1 MEIVSTE
8 EYWQLILNDLSKV
21 GQITTEDEE
30 FNKIA
35 TYTWSVL
42 QNTLVPSEDENY
54 IKSFEEMIEIDG
66 EGLDVLQR
74 KVNILTTLSTKK
86 YVPKNLVKLAL
97 NKLGIERVEIDYD
110 RNGNKVTVTTDNL
123 NEELLTNVTNLVN
136 NVVSDKIEKEMDNLG
151 FIPEGWTRVEWLE
164 NHVPNANSPEKI
176 ILPMP
181 ISMVDDSLEI
191 ETEYQT
197 GSSFD
202 TWAEGNVFS
211 LEGICS
217 PSPHYVW
224 LAWGVLR
231 DNSDNL
237 LKTYIGYGQKLYGAT
252 AKLLP
257 HVDFKEWHNY
267 KINLNKGSF
276 KFYVDDVLEWNVWK
290 EPFSTVDGLAIFG
303 PMGAN
308 HALPQRK
315 RKYKQKINGVLVYDL
330 LPCLDDTGAPCM
342 YDRVSKTA
350 FYNSGKGD
358 FTYPTQST
366 TYSLRRRVLPDW
378 GKLTEYGLR
387 RLYHAPA
394 DYEGE
399 LIEYALEHDYKQ
411 IIETEMP
418 EDGHWTPQWKET
430 EEEIV
435 LEWIE
440 TEEPI
445 LEQPITE

>member
-54 IKSFEEMIEIDG
+54 IKSFEEMVEIDG

-86 YVPKNLVKLAL
+86 YVPKNLIKLAL
-97 NKLGIERVEIDYD
+97 ERMDVGRFEIDYD
-110 RNGNKVTVTTDNL
+110 RDSNKLTVVTDNL

-151 FIPEGWTRVEWLE
+151 FIPDGWTRVDYLE
-164 NHVPNANSPEKI
+164 SMGSKHIVTNFILDSECSVLCDLQAIGTDAGEDIYGNSPN
-176 ILPMP
+176 
-181 ISMVDDSLEI
+181 
-191 ETEYQT
+191 
-197 GSSFD
+197 SSSRFNL
-202 TWAEGNVFS
+202 TRN
-211 LEGICS
+211 
-217 PSPHYVW
+217 
-224 LAWGVLR
+224 WGKFR
-231 DNSDNL
+231 
-237 LKTYIGYGQKLYGAT
+237 
-252 AKLLP
+252 
-257 HVDFKEWHNY
+257 VDFANIQQVTSFAHNSERCVTE
-267 KINLNKGSF
+267 LNSSGF
-276 KFYVDDVLEWNVWK
+276 
-290 EPFSTVDGLAIFG
+290 T
-303 PMGAN
+303 
-308 HALPQRK
+308 
-315 RKYKQKINGVLVYDL
+315 INGNTELSFANVTPFTTSSPFHIFKNTVSNTYHFKGRIFDLRVKKENKLVFEAT
-330 LPCLDDTGAPCM
+330 PCLDDTGAPCM

-350 FYNSGKGD
+350 FYNSGSGD

-378 GKLTEYGLR
+378 GKFTEHGLR

-418 EDGHWTPQWKET
+418 EEGHWIPQWRET